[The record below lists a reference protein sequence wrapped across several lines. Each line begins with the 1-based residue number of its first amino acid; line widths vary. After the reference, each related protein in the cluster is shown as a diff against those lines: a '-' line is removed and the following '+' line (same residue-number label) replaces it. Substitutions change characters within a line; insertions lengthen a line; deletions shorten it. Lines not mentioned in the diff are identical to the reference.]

1 MLNGKK
7 KYIYIY
13 VLKIVF
19 IRRTKWQFSQES
31 IMLQIP
37 VEKRGITF
45 QLREAQMLQ
54 EKRKDLWQLTTTSFF
69 LAMDVIPVCFC
80 MCWCLWMLLLS
91 NDLWA
96 SKNPAPKNVSV
107 STPSRFSNRKT
118 CPKCKW
124 EGRSRKSYV
133 NCSSSTRNM

>member
-45 QLREAQMLQ
+45 QLREAQTLQ
-54 EKRKDLWQLTTTSFF
+54 GKRKDLWQLTTTSFF

-80 MCWCLWMLLLS
+80 MC
-91 NDLWA
+91 
-96 SKNPAPKNVSV
+96 
-107 STPSRFSNRKT
+107 
-118 CPKCKW
+118 
-124 EGRSRKSYV
+124 
-133 NCSSSTRNM
+133 

>member
-80 MCWCLWMLLLS
+80 MC
-91 NDLWA
+91 
-96 SKNPAPKNVSV
+96 
-107 STPSRFSNRKT
+107 
-118 CPKCKW
+118 
-124 EGRSRKSYV
+124 
-133 NCSSSTRNM
+133 